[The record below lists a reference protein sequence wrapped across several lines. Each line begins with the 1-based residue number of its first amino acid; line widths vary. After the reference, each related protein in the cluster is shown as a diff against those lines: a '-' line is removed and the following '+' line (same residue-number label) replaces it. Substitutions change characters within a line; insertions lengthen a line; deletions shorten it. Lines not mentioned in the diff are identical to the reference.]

1 MALKYN
7 WTGMYRPNM
16 FTPDNERD
24 QLVDVQIMGSV
35 RDDDIANDIIEE
47 GIELKKETLCDVI
60 KRYEKAVSKR
70 VLSGYAYSSELV
82 QMQPRITGV
91 FESTSA
97 QFDPAIHKCTIDMSA
112 GSALRSELS
121 NISVKIRGEKDS
133 GGAKISTVTNVET
146 GDKETLSIG
155 EMVLIEG
162 DKIKIQDE
170 KDENQGVFFIDSKGV
185 SHRVEKRIA
194 LNKPSQVM
202 VKVPSDVAEGDLSLV
217 IKTKFTGGGELKNI
231 REIKYKHSLKA
242 KKSS

>member
-1 MALKYN
+1 MASKYN

-24 QLVDVQIMGSV
+24 QLVDVQILGSV

-60 KRYEKAVSKR
+60 KRYEKTVAKR
-70 VLSGYAYSSELV
+70 VLSGYAYSNDFV

-97 QFDPAIHKCTIDMSA
+97 QFDPAIHKCTVDMCA
-112 GSALRSELS
+112 GTVLRSELS
-121 NISVKIRGEKDS
+121 NVSVKILGEKDA
-133 GGAKISTVTNVET
+133 GGAKISSVTDVET
-146 GDKETLSIG
+146 GDKDTLTAG

-170 KDENQGVFFIDSKGV
+170 KDESQGVFFIDEKGV
-185 SHRVEKRIA
+185 SHRVDKRLA
-194 LNKPSQVM
+194 LNKPSQIM
-202 VKVPSDVAEGDLSLV
+202 VKVPSDVAEGAVSLV
-217 IKTKFTGGGELKNI
+217 IKTKYTTGGAVLKAPRELKYN
-231 REIKYKHSLKA
+231 YKLTA
-242 KKSS
+242 KK